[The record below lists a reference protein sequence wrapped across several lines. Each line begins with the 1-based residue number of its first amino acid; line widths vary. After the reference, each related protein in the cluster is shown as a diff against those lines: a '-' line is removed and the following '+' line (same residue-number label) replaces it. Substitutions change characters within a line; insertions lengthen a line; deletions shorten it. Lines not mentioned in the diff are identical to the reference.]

1 MVALRRRSDP
11 AGSMRTTP
19 GTSRRRAISPPII
32 SSASCSR
39 TRVTFCSSR
48 AMPARMFCS
57 VRSERPLMPR
67 SCPSAAAARSA
78 STESMPRSSCRS
90 LTVRGPT
97 PGIFRISSRPSG
109 TCACSLSWYARLPVS
124 RQLRQLLGE
133 RRAGAGQLGRRAAPV
148 QRRNVLRIALD
159 GIGHPAIGD
168 RLVDHLAHDLE
179 HVADLAE
186 DTRQLE
192 VGQQGIVGTRHR
204 ARSGHRRNSRSTKRP
219 DPVAGSGRGGAV
231 VCGLDRL
238 ALGSAQRPADAGGER
253 LAAAPTD
260 HVRRAL
266 ASPRLTQQFL
276 LLERG
281 QQAEV
286 RSASTHL
293 MSFLNVASS
302 RDVTDYMPSRGYMKS
317 VPGTK

>member
-78 STESMPRSSCRS
+78 STESMPRSSCSS

-109 TCACSLSWYARLPVS
+109 TWACSLSWYARLPVS
-124 RQLRQLLGE
+124 
-133 RRAGAGQLGRRAAPV
+133 
-148 QRRNVLRIALD
+148 D
-159 GIGHPAIGD
+159 
-168 RLVDHLAHDLE
+168 
-179 HVADLAE
+179 
-186 DTRQLE
+186 
-192 VGQQGIVGTRHR
+192 
-204 ARSGHRRNSRSTKRP
+204 S
-219 DPVAGSGRGGAV
+219 
-231 VCGLDRL
+231 
-238 ALGSAQRPADAGGER
+238 
-253 LAAAPTD
+253 
-260 HVRRAL
+260 
-266 ASPRLTQQFL
+266 
-276 LLERG
+276 
-281 QQAEV
+281 
-286 RSASTHL
+286 SASFWESAGPAPGSLGGVPRRYSEAT
-293 MSFLNVASS
+293 SS
-302 RDVTDYMPSRGYMKS
+302 G
-317 VPGTK
+317 